1 MTGSHQPNRKTFKS
15 PMNQFNDNFTLVL
28 IELKPMTLKSSKSK
42 GFLSIGIMTKNLS
55 IGMQ

>member
-28 IELKPMTLKSSKSK
+28 IELKPMTLKSSESK
-42 GFLSIGIMTKNLS
+42 GFLSIGIMTKN
-55 IGMQ
+55 